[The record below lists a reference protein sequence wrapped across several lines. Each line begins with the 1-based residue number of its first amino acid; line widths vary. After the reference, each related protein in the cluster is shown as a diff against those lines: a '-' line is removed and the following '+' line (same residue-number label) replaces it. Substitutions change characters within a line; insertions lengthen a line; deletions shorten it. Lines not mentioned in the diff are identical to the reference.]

1 MRFSAT
7 VMSSWTALVSEN
19 RREFRWSCTLTHIMS
34 IICTAARCEVSDH
47 VKVCVRVCV
56 CCACLLR
63 GGGDYSLLQ
72 PVRLLLEVFTR
83 LVVPQQVLLHLRRQ
97 NTTRASSA
105 HKTND
110 TQEHNEE
117 QSL

>member
-1 MRFSAT
+1 M
-7 VMSSWTALVSEN
+7 
-19 RREFRWSCTLTHIMS
+19 C
-34 IICTAARCEVSDH
+34 
-47 VKVCVRVCV
+47 VCV
-56 CCACLLR
+56 CCAYLLR

-117 QSL
+117 QSLRSKFHPSSKEARHVLQDSLLMEKTR